1 VLNAISLMDIMLV
14 MKQEGYGRK
23 QLQPILMHYPGICL
37 GALRIIMRI
46 PSQDLNWL
54 LWSDVLVALD
64 CITHSSFCQ
73 VSGHMAVMVSYF
85 PLISSLDIWLI
96 FVLLVDNTKF
106 AFGFFLYSLC
116 SCVQSP
122 LIILKIICHWF

>member
-1 VLNAISLMDIMLV
+1 MDIMLV

-54 LWSDVLVALD
+54 L
-64 CITHSSFCQ
+64 
-73 VSGHMAVMVSYF
+73 
-85 PLISSLDIWLI
+85 
-96 FVLLVDNTKF
+96 
-106 AFGFFLYSLC
+106 
-116 SCVQSP
+116 
-122 LIILKIICHWF
+122 